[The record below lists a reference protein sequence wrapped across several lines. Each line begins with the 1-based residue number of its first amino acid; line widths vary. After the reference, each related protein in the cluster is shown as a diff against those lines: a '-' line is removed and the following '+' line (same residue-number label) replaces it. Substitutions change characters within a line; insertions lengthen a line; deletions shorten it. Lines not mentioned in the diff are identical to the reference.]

1 MKRYKDLVI
10 FFVRYGCSKSVRILT
25 LYYNKLMG
33 VIEEHERKKILDSL
47 TLCTKQSIDEIK
59 EIRGIE
65 KFDDTNILI
74 DTDDKMP
81 DRLYYFKASCVN
93 NDISC

>member
-1 MKRYKDLVI
+1 MHVKETNIKNWVYKCFDNINKPKKLKTKNILVDMKRYKDLVI

-47 TLCTKQSIDEIK
+47 TLCTK
-59 EIRGIE
+59 
-65 KFDDTNILI
+65 
-74 DTDDKMP
+74 
-81 DRLYYFKASCVN
+81 
-93 NDISC
+93 

>member
-1 MKRYKDLVI
+1 MKRYKDLII

-47 TLCTKQSIDEIK
+47 TLCTK
-59 EIRGIE
+59 
-65 KFDDTNILI
+65 
-74 DTDDKMP
+74 
-81 DRLYYFKASCVN
+81 
-93 NDISC
+93 